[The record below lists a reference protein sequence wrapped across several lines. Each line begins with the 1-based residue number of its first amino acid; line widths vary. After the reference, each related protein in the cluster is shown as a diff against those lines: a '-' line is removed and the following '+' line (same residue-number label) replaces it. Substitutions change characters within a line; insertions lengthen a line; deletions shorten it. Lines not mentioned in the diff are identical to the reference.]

1 MDLLQ
6 AIDPTRICLLRNHT
20 KQEVLNEIID
30 CGARV
35 GLPYNREEL
44 KERIYYREQLMSTG
58 LGLGIGLPH
67 VRMEGMSQPF
77 IIIGIQPDGIIDYEA
92 IDNLPVKIV
101 FMIIVGKEQHRQ
113 YLELLAKIVGI
124 VKRSHVIDAL
134 LTATTSEEIYQIFVK
149 EAS

>member
-1 MDLLQ
+1 MNLLQ
-6 AIDPTRICLLRNHT
+6 AIDPARICLLRHHS
-20 KQEVLNEIID
+20 KQDVLNEMID

-35 GLPYNREEL
+35 GLPCDREEL

-67 VRMEGMSQPF
+67 VRIEGVSTPY
-77 IIIGIQPDGIIDYEA
+77 IIIGLQPDGIVEYEA

-101 FMIIVGKEQHRQ
+101 FMILVGKDQHRQ
-113 YLELLAKIVGI
+113 HLELLAKIVAI
-124 VKRSHVIDAL
+124 LKRSHISDRL
-134 LTATTSEEIYQIFVK
+134 LAAKSPEEVYQILEK